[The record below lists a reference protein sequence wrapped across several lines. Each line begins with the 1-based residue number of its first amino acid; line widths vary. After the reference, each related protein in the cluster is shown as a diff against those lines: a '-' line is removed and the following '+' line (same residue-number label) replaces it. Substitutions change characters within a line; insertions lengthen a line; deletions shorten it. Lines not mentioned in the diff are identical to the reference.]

1 MLCGF
6 YTDSDGKLLPSSCSS
21 DELKCLGIVD
31 ITNQNIISIPEEVFQ
46 WFPNAYEM
54 HLEGNRLTSMPTIPH
69 EDMKALK
76 RLSVDKPQAC
86 DACVLVPELA
96 RHTSPYFNTYDSKTE
111 SYDSTTGM
119 RYPGIYTWSQ
129 ALRKYEMFS
138 CPCGGA
144 PAAPPMP
151 PFPGAPPGSGG
162 KTIFVS
168 LRIEGLERISSPS
181 SSYRPLP
188 TPGEVD
194 FQNCSNPDT
203 VSVGGSSYY
212 PTALVSRPQIIGSDF
227 SLYDFH
233 INDFK
238 KAVALASDA
247 DYLDQVTVH
256 NFRPQ
261 PRRRWYKCP
270 LCIGS
275 NYGCRSISE
284 KCITMCMYYT
294 DDYCTYFEEYTAL
307 QVTFSVSFFNT
318 HEDDLKA
325 KLFTELRLHD
335 RPKLLFFDIGD
346 DTEVTSSLR
355 STCLTVNEYSVDGN
369 ITLPSA
375 SPSSSDKFNPSP
387 PAPDKNSHHGARQG
401 GAGDSGDGGSSS
413 EHTNLNKAV
422 FIGVLIVVIIAAT
435 IFIYRRNKTEG
446 SVTEVD
452 EAEGIDRGAERWS
465 TRKTGLVNL
474 HDLWRRYG
482 IVPRWK
488 RKEVELTQ
496 NDNEVQFSPL
506 TNEESG
512 RAIESVEH
520 VASIKAEEGE

>member
-1 MLCGF
+1 MLSHPALACIFVAIYFTAGVTAASLPPAPPGSTLLFSLPINSRTRLSSLQGCNNIGDMLCGF

-96 RHTSPYFNTYDSKTE
+96 RHTSPYFPNYDSTTE

-129 ALRKYEMFS
+129 ALRKYEMFI
-138 CPCGGA
+138 CPCGTP

-188 TPGEVD
+188 PPGEVD

-203 VSVGGSSYY
+203 VFMKGSGSYY
-212 PTALVSRPQIIGSDF
+212 RSALVSRPQIIGSDF

-256 NFRPQ
+256 DFRPQ

-270 LCIGS
+270 LTCGRYS
-275 NYGCRSISE
+275 DYGRSCQDIRR
-284 KCITMCMYYT
+284 KCITM
-294 DDYCTYFEEYTAL
+294 
-307 QVTFSVSFFNT
+307 
-318 HEDDLKA
+318 
-325 KLFTELRLHD
+325 
-335 RPKLLFFDIGD
+335 
-346 DTEVTSSLR
+346 
-355 STCLTVNEYSVDGN
+355 
-369 ITLPSA
+369 
-375 SPSSSDKFNPSP
+375 
-387 PAPDKNSHHGARQG
+387 
-401 GAGDSGDGGSSS
+401 
-413 EHTNLNKAV
+413 
-422 FIGVLIVVIIAAT
+422 
-435 IFIYRRNKTEG
+435 
-446 SVTEVD
+446 
-452 EAEGIDRGAERWS
+452 
-465 TRKTGLVNL
+465 
-474 HDLWRRYG
+474 
-482 IVPRWK
+482 
-488 RKEVELTQ
+488 
-496 NDNEVQFSPL
+496 
-506 TNEESG
+506 
-512 RAIESVEH
+512 
-520 VASIKAEEGE
+520 